1 METKQE
7 TLNREVNISR
17 VFDAPRELVFKAW
30 SDPEHL
36 KNWYAPNGCT
46 IDIFKLD
53 FKKGGELH
61 TCIRNPQYGDCWIK
75 GIYDEIIIPE
85 RIVLTQGFSNEA
97 GNLVDDSPAGKDP
110 EWPNVTILTVT
121 FEDMGGKTKLT
132 IHQNA
137 PEDVAKRTGAY
148 QSWLQM
154 LDNLAAEVAK

>member
-36 KNWYAPNGCT
+36 KKWYAPNGCT
-46 IDIFKLD
+46 IDIFKFN

-97 GNLVDDSPAGKDP
+97 LA
-110 EWPNVTILTVT
+110 TINEGLRQLQRKTVK
-121 FEDMGGKTKLT
+121 E
-132 IHQNA
+132 
-137 PEDVAKRTGAY
+137 
-148 QSWLQM
+148 
-154 LDNLAAEVAK
+154 